1 MHVTSK
7 IIFVITYLLEDEQE
21 LSLGMLIR
29 PKRIYN
35 FWCSM
40 LVLHQF
46 YHCFIYVL
54 VCFYKFSGTN
64 ILTRCRSASSCFLLF
79 LVSEILHRKYS
90 RKRTGQKPEVLY
102 LLWQH
107 RSPKESRRQAA
118 GRPHPSQARPRAGPR
133 LGMVWAPWVPPGLA
147 SPPIYSPPRKKPQT
161 PEHNS
166 TKITDAAAIVN
177 PRLGG
182 FWSRSRHSARGENH
196 PGGILHHHDAFQGDV
211 WVVHLRT
218 MGP

>member
-1 MHVTSK
+1 MLLHNIMWVHVTSK

-64 ILTRCRSASSCFLLF
+64 ILTRCRSASSYFLLF

-102 LLWQH
+102 LSWQH
-107 RSPKESRRQAA
+107 KEPKRRRNGAS
-118 GRPHPSQARPRAGPR
+118 GRPHHPQARPGPGPR
-133 LGMVWAPWVPPGLA
+133 LGQVGPPWPPPYITS
-147 SPPIYSPPRKKPQT
+147 SPI
-161 PEHNS
+161 
-166 TKITDAAAIVN
+166 
-177 PRLGG
+177 
-182 FWSRSRHSARGENH
+182 
-196 PGGILHHHDAFQGDV
+196 
-211 WVVHLRT
+211 
-218 MGP
+218 

>member
-1 MHVTSK
+1 MLLHNIMWVHVTSK

-102 LLWQH
+102 LSWQH
-107 RSPKESRRQAA
+107 R
-118 GRPHPSQARPRAGPR
+118 RPRAESKTTQQGGHTHAR
-133 LGMVWAPWVPPGLA
+133 RGLALARAWAWCGPPGHRLT
-147 SPPIYSPPRKKPQT
+147 PPLRLF
-161 PEHNS
+161 
-166 TKITDAAAIVN
+166 N
-177 PRLGG
+177 PRHGYTLSTRAQ
-182 FWSRSRHSARGENH
+182 FHENH
-196 PGGILHHHDAFQGDV
+196 RRRRHRQP
-211 WVVHLRT
+211 
-218 MGP
+218 

>member
-1 MHVTSK
+1 MLLHNIMWVHVTSK

-79 LVSEILHRKYS
+79 FVSEILHRKYS
-90 RKRTGQKPEVLY
+90 LKWTAQKPKVLY
-102 LLWQH
+102 LSWQH
-107 RSPKESRRQAA
+107 REPERRRNGAS
-118 GRPHPSQARPRAGPR
+118 GWPHPPRR
-133 LGMVWAPWVPPGLA
+133 GLA
-147 SPPIYSPPRKKPQT
+147 LARAWGRSGHPGHRLTPPLCLF
-161 PEHNS
+161 
-166 TKITDAAAIVN
+166 N
-177 PRLGG
+177 PRHGYTLSTQAQ
-182 FWSRSRHSARGENH
+182 FHENH
-196 PGGILHHHDAFQGDV
+196 WRRRHHQ
-211 WVVHLRT
+211 
-218 MGP
+218 P